1 MYKYNSFN
9 NDEFESKV
17 RMILINK
24 PLSTYLN
31 LAEYFYQNFS
41 SEFLEGDQ
49 TYFEYLCETI
59 LKITKILNESFYNDD
74 HISPLLCELQHS
86 FQSKSDFAKIFK
98 KYQQTIPNDEGRF
111 FGCNALKGFDN
122 QYSIKV
128 QLSNIREIYEIIERI
143 RDTDIV
149 ILRPDIFDAFTG
161 EFTIKQYKICIN
173 FHNSYENPVITIVNR
188 VF

>member
-1 MYKYNSFN
+1 MSNYISIN

-31 LAEYFYQNFS
+31 LAENFYQNFS
-41 SEFLEGDQ
+41 LEFLEGNQ
-49 TYFEYLCETI
+49 TYFVYLCETI
-59 LKITKILNESFYNDD
+59 LKMTKILNESFNNDD
-74 HISPLLCELQHS
+74 LVSPLLCELQHS
-86 FQSKSDFAKIFK
+86 FRSKSQFAKIFK
-98 KYQQTIPNDEGRF
+98 KYQKTIPNDEGRF
-111 FGCNALKGFDN
+111 FGCDALKGFDN

-128 QLSNIREIYEIIERI
+128 QLSNIDKIYEVIERI
-143 RDTDIV
+143 RDGDIV

-161 EFTIKQYKICIN
+161 EFTIKEYKICIN
-173 FHNSYENPVITIVNR
+173 FHNSCEIPVITIVHR